1 MINKICTG
9 CNCVNGERATYCRQC
24 GASLDDAGISE
35 VEVSEVTEGS
45 ASSGTNGEGKK
56 SSSGTAAGNEDQFNV
71 PKCPAKPS
79 VIYWPFVLSLASAML
94 MFVLIVYFVFAPES
108 SRPSAPGGNHPSAPP
123 ATEPTET
130 LPPPVDISELTIAEI
145 PDQTYTGDAVTV
157 DFGLNH
163 DGYDLVEGTDYQ
175 VTYEN
180 NLVIGTASAH
190 IEGIGDRF
198 TGSCDTTFNILT
210 GDPVCDDPENY
221 GVVIFSMRLSWTM
234 ISRSP
239 TLDEL
244 IDQVHRLKDGEV
256 TGSGLVNEVAFSEEA
271 LSLNFTDAE
280 FVSAFYQGVLARPAD
295 QEGLDYNVS
304 LLEGG
309 MSRQDLANGI
319 ISVPDGE
326 FENICNSL
334 GIIPA

>member
-35 VEVSEVTEGS
+35 VEATEVAEGS
-45 ASSGTNGEGKK
+45 ASSGTKSGGKQ
-56 SSSGTAAGNEDQFNV
+56 SSSGTAAGNEAQFNV

-108 SRPSAPGGNHPSAPP
+108 SRPSAPGGNQPSAPSQ
-123 ATEPTET
+123 TEPTET
-130 LPPPVDISELTIAEI
+130 LPPPVDISELAIAEI

-180 NLVIGTASAH
+180 NLVLGTASAH

-198 TGSCDTTFNILT
+198 TGSADTTFNILT
-210 GDPVCDDPENY
+210 GDPVCDDPENN
-221 GVVIFSMRLSWTM
+221 GIVIFSMRLSWTM

-244 IDQVHRLKDGEV
+244 IDQVHRLKNGEV
-256 TGSGLVNEVAFSEEA
+256 TGSQLVNEVAFSEEA
-271 LSLNFTDAE
+271 LNLNFTDAE

-319 ISVPDGE
+319 ISVPGGE